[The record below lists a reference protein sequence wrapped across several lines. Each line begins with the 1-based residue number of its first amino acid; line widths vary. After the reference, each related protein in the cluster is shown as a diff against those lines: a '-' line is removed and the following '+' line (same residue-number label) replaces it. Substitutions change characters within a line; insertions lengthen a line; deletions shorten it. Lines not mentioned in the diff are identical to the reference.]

1 MSTINE
7 LLGFDPSETEAATSL
22 EGRQEPIPN
31 GRYRAAATAAKRKEN
46 KKRDGWFWEFT
57 FTIIEGEF
65 EGRTV
70 IYRFNMANP
79 KAQAVAIGRSQL
91 KRYLEVIGNLE
102 PQDENDMLGV
112 AVWIT
117 VTCKKSSY
125 SNKEG
130 KPVEGINNE
139 ITQVEADSVSDEPKQ
154 KPKEAPPREAPS
166 HLKRCGYGTRW

>member
-7 LLGFDPSETEAATSL
+7 LLGFDPNETEAAASL

-31 GRYRAAATAAKRKEN
+31 GRYRAAATSAIRKEN

-57 FTIIEGEF
+57 FTIIEGEY

-117 VTCKKSSY
+117 VACKKSSY
-125 SNKEG
+125 SNREG
-130 KPVEGINNE
+130 KQVEGINNE
-139 ITQVEADSVSDEPKQ
+139 ITQVESDTVAISDEPKQ
-154 KPKEAPPREAPS
+154 AAETKTETPKEAPW
-166 HLKRCGYGTRW
+166 KRT